1 MSSHGMETA
10 TAQHTILMVE
20 DEVLIR
26 MSAVAMLEDAG
37 FEVLEAGSSAEAL
50 KVLSQHEDVGVL
62 MTDVRLPGDMDGLD
76 LVTRVQRFYP
86 DILSLVVS
94 GNASA
99 AQAQDAGAT
108 GFLRKPYM
116 AHSLVRAVTDLFRRQ
131 PAPTKTA
138 A

>member
-1 MSSHGMETA
+1 MSCHGMESP
-10 TAQHTILMVE
+10 TAQQTVLMVE

-26 MSAVAMLEDAG
+26 MSAAAMLEDAG

-50 KVLSQHEDVGVL
+50 KVLSQHKEIGVL
-62 MTDVRLPGDMDGLD
+62 MTDVRLPGEMDGLD
-76 LVTRVQRFYP
+76 LVTRVQRFHP
-86 DILSLVVS
+86 DIRSLVVS

-99 AQAQDAGAT
+99 AQAHDAGAA

-116 AHSLVRAVTDLFRRQ
+116 AHTLVRAVTDLFRRQ
-131 PAPTKTA
+131 PAPAETA